1 MRLARRAFDE
11 EAMFSR
17 KRQQTPDEHVDRVA
31 KAVVRSGGISDDDT
45 EAIASSP
52 FLYSR
57 LRARI
62 EAEQRRRAGPRAGW
76 FTTLLVAPRAI
87 PALVLIAIMALGVF
101 WLTKINSAVGLPYV
115 DVRNDNIGRVLVG
128 GTCALSSTEECAIS
142 NEEVLATL
150 FAEGD
155 AQR

>member
-1 MRLARRAFDE
+1 
-11 EAMFSR
+11 MFSR
-17 KRQQTPDEHVDRVA
+17 KRRQAPDERLDDLG
-31 KAVVRSGGISDDDT
+31 KSVVRAGGISDEDT

-52 FLYSR
+52 FLYAR

-62 EAEQRRRAGPRAGW
+62 ESDRRRDAEPRVGW
-76 FTTLLVAPRAI
+76 LATLLVARRAI
-87 PALVLIAIMALGVF
+87 PALVLVAALALGAF
-101 WLTKINSAVGLPYV
+101 RLAETNSDIDSAPVGA
-115 DVRNDNIGRVLVG
+115 RNDNLNRVVVG

-142 NEEVLATL
+142 TEEVLATL